1 MIMLSQRG
9 IIVEKERN
17 VVLKSVFRL
26 GVEIVVVY
34 SGKISGGFVLLCGL
48 RQNMK

>member
-26 GVEIVVVY
+26 GGEIDVVY
-34 SGKISGGFVLLCGL
+34 NGKISGGFVLLCGW
-48 RQNMK
+48 RHNMK

>member
-1 MIMLSQRG
+1 MMMLSQRG

-26 GVEIVVVY
+26 GEEIIVVY
-34 SGKISGGFVLLCGL
+34 SGRFPAVSDFFYGL
-48 RQNMK
+48 R